1 MLTLILI
8 LQRERRIEGKE
19 KQQLARLGHEL
30 GILQQDEAMEKADR
44 ETMRKELARY
54 DDDYFA
60 ETGRDAF
67 YADR

>member
-1 MLTLILI
+1 M
-8 LQRERRIEGKE
+8 ER
-19 KQQLARLGHEL
+19 
-30 GILQQDEAMEKADR
+30 ADR
-44 ETMRKELARY
+44 EAMRRELARY

>member
-1 MLTLILI
+1 M
-8 LQRERRIEGKE
+8 QQEAEMER
-19 KQQLARLGHEL
+19 
-30 GILQQDEAMEKADR
+30 ADR
-44 ETMRKELARY
+44 EAMRKELARY